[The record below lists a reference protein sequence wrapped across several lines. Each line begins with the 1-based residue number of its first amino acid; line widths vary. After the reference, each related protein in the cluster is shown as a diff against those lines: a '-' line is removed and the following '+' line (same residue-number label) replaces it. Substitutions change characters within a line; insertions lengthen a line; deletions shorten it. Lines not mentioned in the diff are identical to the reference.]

1 MANDVTVIIAES
13 DKISVVRA
21 ARPIAGS
28 VLYFSDS
35 NLASALETIRTQSPK
50 VVAVESQFAESGA
63 GKAFVER
70 LRALTQDAEIQF
82 LTQSDSGWT
91 TGAGAGNGG
100 APAAAAAP
108 AAAEST
114 AEAELAGLNTRRAP
128 RYLVVEPAEAAADGT
143 TINIVDV
150 SVLGAQVISELVMR
164 PKQRVKITIQ
174 ESDAGIRVVGRVA
187 WSVFEKMRDHPMPRY
202 RVGMEFDDGTKLELE
217 EFLKKHCA
225 DTPLPYRG

>member
-13 DKISVVRA
+13 EQISAVRA

-63 GKAFVER
+63 GKAFVDV
-70 LRALTQDAEIQF
+70 LRGITQDAEIKI
-82 LTQSDSGWT
+82 LTRSDTGWT
-91 TGAGAGNGG
+91 AGAGNGG
-100 APAAAAAP
+100 APAAVAP
-108 AAAEST
+108 APAVESA

-128 RYLVVEPAEAAADGT
+128 RYLVVEPASAAADGT

-174 ESDAGIRVVGRVA
+174 EGDAGIRVVGRVA

-202 RVGMEFDDGTKLELE
+202 RVGMEFDDGTKQELE

>member
-50 VVAVESQFAESGA
+50 LIAVESQFAESGA
-63 GKAFVER
+63 GKAFVDR

-91 TGAGAGNGG
+91 TGAGNGG
-100 APAAAAAP
+100 APTAAAAP
-108 AAAEST
+108 AAAES
-114 AEAELAGLNTRRAP
+114 AVEAELAGLNTRRAP

-174 ESDAGIRVVGRVA
+174 EGDAGIRVIGRVA

-202 RVGMEFDDGTKLELE
+202 RVGMEFDDGTKQELE

>member
-13 DKISVVRA
+13 DQISVVRA

-28 VLYFSDS
+28 VLYFSDA

-50 VVAVESQFAESGA
+50 VVAVEWQFAESGA
-63 GKAFVER
+63 GKAFVDR

-82 LTQSDSGWT
+82 LTKSDTGWT
-91 TGAGAGNGG
+91 TGAGNGG
-100 APAAAAAP
+100 APAAAAPAP
-108 AAAEST
+108 AVES
-114 AEAELAGLNTRRAP
+114 AVEGELAGLNTRRVP

-174 ESDAGIRVVGRVA
+174 EGDAGIRVVGRVA

>member
-13 DKISVVRA
+13 EQISAVRA

-63 GKAFVER
+63 GKAFVDR
-70 LRALTQDAEIQF
+70 LRAITQDAEIQI
-82 LTQSDSGWT
+82 LTRSDTGWT
-91 TGAGAGNGG
+91 AGAGNGG
-100 APAAAAAP
+100 APAAVAP
-108 AAAEST
+108 APAVESA

-174 ESDAGIRVVGRVA
+174 EGDAGIRVVGRVA

-202 RVGMEFDDGTKLELE
+202 RVGMEFDDGTKQELE